1 MKESPAVLRC
11 NTKTFMVQKDG
22 TFFQAFSDASM
33 IREIFL
39 SLFIFKDNPVI

>member
-1 MKESPAVLRC
+1 MNESPAVLRC
-11 NTKTFMVQKDG
+11 STKIFMVQKDG

-39 SLFIFKDNPVI
+39 SFIFKNNPVI